1 MHKFDKNSTPNTTK
15 SVPKVKKAPIKPN
28 PIAPVLRKPTKQTT
42 PDSVKSTELATPVL
56 RKPTKQTTPDSVK
69 PTELTNEMQDEE
81 ALNEFFNAYFST
93 PATTDTVTTAPLNK
107 APLLSY
113 PNPFIRVQE
122 PVEPKL

>member
-28 PIAPVLRKPTKQTT
+28 PIA
-42 PDSVKSTELATPVL
+42 PVL

-93 PATTDTVTTAPLNK
+93 PATTDTVTTASLNK